1 MSNPRNAFEVS
12 SAQWRSTIGRV
23 AVTLI
28 ILAVLLFVSAG
39 RITWTRGWLFLLVF
53 TLLMFGAIVYFRR
66 VNPQM
71 FAIRSR
77 VHPETKRWDKVVI
90 GLLFLAMFAI
100 PLVAGVDDG
109 RFHWSSMSWLLVGL
123 GYLLLITRWIAV
135 AWAET
140 VNPFFEPGV
149 RIQTERGHHVI
160 DTGPY
165 AIVRHPGYVA
175 ASVMFA
181 GFAMSLGSWWALI
194 PAGVGSLVL
203 VLRTAWEDRTL
214 HVELPGYATY
224 ATRVRFRLIPGVW

>member
-1 MSNPRNAFEVS
+1 MINPRNSFEVS

-28 ILAVLLFVSAG
+28 ILAVLLFPPAG

-53 TLLMFGAIVYFRR
+53 ALLMFGAIVYFRR

-109 RFHWSSMSWLLVGL
+109 RFHWSRMSWLLVGL
-123 GYLLLITRWIAV
+123 GYLLLITGWIGI

-149 RIQTERGHHVI
+149 RIQTERGHHVV

-203 VLRTAWEDRTL
+203 VQRTVWEDRTL

-224 ATRVRFRLIPGVW
+224 ATRVRSRLIPGVW